1 MRSLRRRGEDQ
12 GSAAVE
18 FALVLPVLMIILFGI
33 IDFGRMLNTRI
44 TLSQAANEGARA
56 VAVAGDDAAAGVI
69 DAIMGS
75 TTYTVV
81 EIDGCDSPLDDATVT
96 LSHSF
101 TFVTPFVGGDDGM
114 ELTATAVVPCL

>member
-1 MRSLRRRGEDQ
+1 MTRVRRSGEDQ

-56 VAVAGDDAAAGVI
+56 VAVAGDEAATGVI

-75 TTYTVV
+75 TGYAVE
-81 EIDGCDSPLDDATVT
+81 EIDGCAGPLDDATVT

-101 TFVTPFVGGDDGM
+101 TFVTPFVGGGDGI